1 MNKTKSLPSWSSPPS
16 KRNTDYSDKQTNR
29 ILYTVAECYKEKQ
42 SIKKKQK
49 ERKKTR
55 AGRRYKEVGWGAA
68 FWEGSQRYS

>member
-42 SIKKKQK
+42 SIKKKT
-49 ERKKTR
+49 ERKKENQSR
-55 AGRRYKEVGWGAA
+55 EKV
-68 FWEGSQRYS
+68 